1 MRTSSHFGSKGNLIL
16 YHAELFEGE
25 RKKLPFLV
33 AGSLLFV
40 IGGFWAIMI
49 GQRGGWGVILF
60 SSLISLT
67 FLVLLICGPF
77 LIINEQEIRIR
88 PNPLLPRITFQWD
101 EITAM
106 IPSLVKNNPYLGF
119 AVSPAHLET
128 FLRHQSPLNK
138 LFLGRKLNHLHPMV
152 LLRADQLPC
161 SVEKLFAS
169 LQKQY
174 PTQIQQYS
182 IQFGDTSIFD
192 EALE

>member
-1 MRTSSHFGSKGNLIL
+1 MRTSSNLKPNGDLIL
-16 YHAELFEGE
+16 YHDELFEGE

-40 IGGFWAIMI
+40 GGGFWVTTF
-49 GQRGGWGVILF
+49 GQEGGWIVVLF
-60 SSLISLT
+60 SSLILLT
-67 FLVLLICGPF
+67 FLVLLTWGPF
-77 LIINEQEIRIR
+77 LAINEQRIYIR

-101 EITAM
+101 EVTAM

-119 AVSPAHLET
+119 ALSPAYLET

-138 LFLGRKLNHLHPMV
+138 LFLGRKLNPLHPMV